1 MSIPNTPS
9 SGIADLTYR
18 NYDGPMRTRAARFWT
33 VALSVIRTNLKK
45 PGFWIVGSLI
55 LLVYFVVGLLFFF
68 TRNVTAN
75 ARGAGAAISYP
86 VAAQLGIQ
94 WTMFLLFIATLFV
107 GSGSIS
113 ADNKAN
119 ALLVYLGKPLTKL
132 DYLLG
137 KWVGVFTLLASLTL
151 LPSLVLY
158 LFFLTSYY
166 SDGFLK
172 EQPLLGW
179 RMLLSSL
186 VGPMINSS
194 LIVGISAYNKSPR
207 TTGAIYAGFY
217 LVLQALMGAGGFLFF
232 RNALLDEDAS
242 VKADTRPA
250 VRAATVQR
258 LSVPGVVEGV
268 SMSILKVQ
276 PKDLVIGGPTRFR
289 DRVKAPEALPL
300 ALLGLGFVIVPLA
313 LARTK
318 INAVE
323 VVKG

>member
-1 MSIPNTPS
+1 MSQPAPGP

-18 NYDGPMRTRAARFWT
+18 NYDGPMRPRAARFWT
-33 VALSVIRTNLKK
+33 VALSVIRTNIKK
-45 PGFWIVGSLI
+45 PGFWVVGSLM
-55 LLVYFVVGLLFFF
+55 LLVYLFVGLIFFL
-68 TRNVTAN
+68 TRNVAAN

-86 VAAQLGIQ
+86 VAAQLGVQ
-94 WTMFLLFIATLFV
+94 WTLFLLFIATLFV
-107 GSGSIS
+107 GSGAIA

-137 KWVGVFTLLASLTL
+137 KWVGIFTLLASLSL

-179 RMLLSSL
+179 RMILSSL
-186 VGPMINSS
+186 LGPAINTS
-194 LIVGISAYNKSPR
+194 LVVGISAYNKSPR
-207 TTGAIYAGFY
+207 MAGAIYAGFY
-217 LVLQALMGAGGFLFF
+217 LVLQVLMGAGGFLFF
-232 RNALLDEDAS
+232 RNALLDEDAA

-250 VRAATVQR
+250 VRAATIQR

-268 SMSILKVQ
+268 SMAILKVQ
-276 PKDLVIGGPTRFR
+276 PKDIIIGGPPRFR
-289 DRVKAPEALPL
+289 DRVKSPLTLPL
-300 ALLGLGFVIVPLA
+300 VLLGLGFMIVPLA
-313 LARTK
+313 LARTR

>member
-1 MSIPNTPS
+1 MSQSAS

-18 NYDGPMRTRAARFWT
+18 NYDGPLGTRAARFWT
-33 VALSVIRTNLKK
+33 VAQSVIRTNIKK
-45 PGFWIVGSLI
+45 PGFWIVGSII
-55 LLVYFVVGLLFFF
+55 LLVYLVVGLVFFL
-68 TRNVTAN
+68 TRNVAAN

-86 VAAQLGIQ
+86 VAAQLGVQ
-94 WTMFLLFIATLFV
+94 WTLFLLFIATLFV
-107 GSGSIS
+107 GSGAIA

-137 KWVGVFTLLASLTL
+137 KWVGIFTLLASLSL

-172 EQPLLGW
+172 EQPTLWW
-179 RMLLSSL
+179 RMIASSL
-186 VGPMINSS
+186 VGPVINTS

-207 TTGAIYAGFY
+207 MAGAIYAGLY
-217 LVLQALMGAGGFLFF
+217 LVLQFLMTTAGFLFF
-232 RNALLDEDAS
+232 RNALLDEDVA

-250 VRAATVQR
+250 VRAATIQR
-258 LSVPGVVEGV
+258 LSVPGVVEGL
-268 SMSILKVQ
+268 SMSVLRVQ
-276 PKDLVIGGPTRFR
+276 PKDMVMGGPPRFR
-289 DRVKAPEALPL
+289 DRVKAPLPL
-300 ALLGLGFVIVPLA
+300 PLGLLGLGFVVIPLA
-313 LARTK
+313 FARTK